1 MFCLVSS
8 FAIGCETVDDDG
20 VCDISLSIIQ
30 VSPDVLQGLHY
41 IAQGKYTCTVQEE
54 GMRFLWPWPASDQHV
69 PSMGLAHEK
78 HMTTTQQ
85 HVTSMWSFIVWP
97 GAASDTLTAKVEILK
112 SVTITMVEWDSCSV
126 SESRFCLHVCVTV
139 AVWMLP
145 AT

>member
-54 GMRFLWPWPASDQHV
+54 GMRFLWP
-69 PSMGLAHEK
+69 
-78 HMTTTQQ
+78 
-85 HVTSMWSFIVWP
+85 
-97 GAASDTLTAKVEILK
+97 
-112 SVTITMVEWDSCSV
+112 
-126 SESRFCLHVCVTV
+126 
-139 AVWMLP
+139 
-145 AT
+145 